1 MKEQDY
7 IKYTGNSYPLGV
19 FLVLF
24 PVDGLTCFMHFVN
37 LLYDF
42 SCITRF
48 WSSAY
53 AKGRVISVLD
63 CSEVY
68 IQLKLISWCKT
79 EFNQLGF
86 LDHCQLKY
94 IQFPWVFLC
103 QIIQFCTLI
112 LFVLNSCCFIIYL
125 MVI

>member
-1 MKEQDY
+1 M
-7 IKYTGNSYPLGV
+7 
-19 FLVLF
+19 LF
-24 PVDGLTCFMHFVN
+24 AVDGLTCFMHFVN
-37 LLYDF
+37 LLYDL
-42 SCITRF
+42 SCITHF

-79 EFNQLGF
+79 AFNQLGF

-94 IQFPWVFLC
+94 IQFPCFFFFVPD
-103 QIIQFCTLI
+103 CT
-112 LFVLNSCCFIIYL
+112 VLYINSVCFE
-125 MVI
+125 

>member
-1 MKEQDY
+1 M
-7 IKYTGNSYPLGV
+7 
-19 FLVLF
+19 LF
-24 PVDGLTCFMHFVN
+24 AVDGLTCFMHFVN
-37 LLYDF
+37 LLYDL
-42 SCITRF
+42 SCITHF

-79 EFNQLGF
+79 AFNQLGF

-94 IQFPWVFLC
+94 IQFPWFFFLC
-103 QIIQFCTLI
+103 QIVQFCTLI
-112 LFVLNSCCFIIYL
+112 LFVLNNCCFIIYL

>member
-1 MKEQDY
+1 MVLKEQDC

-19 FLVLF
+19 FLVSF
-24 PVDGLTCFMHFVN
+24 PVDGLIYFMHFVN

-42 SCITRF
+42 AYITHS

-53 AKGRVISVLD
+53 VKGRVFSVLY

-68 IQLKLISWCKT
+68 MQLKLISWCKT

-86 LDHCQLKY
+86 SDHCQLKY
-94 IQFPWVFLC
+94 IQFSCFSVPD
-103 QIIQFCTLI
+103 CT
-112 LFVLNSCCFIIYL
+112 VLYINSVCFE
-125 MVI
+125 